1 MSIDFAH
8 ALATLGVHHVFGQM
22 NSLTTKTQNLPPQF
36 EISVCE
42 GTLWVLTLW
51 VLVGAISIAR
61 RVTQNLDAP
70 PRDT

>member
-42 GTLWVLTLW
+42 GTLWVL
-51 VLVGAISIAR
+51 VGAISIAR